1 MSSSSEECIT
11 PTAEERE
18 RIREQRCI
26 DYFKDKGVVPC
37 VCVFCGSVV
46 VHRQNLKS
54 TSVVADAL
62 SKGDS
67 HFQTIFLHVCSV
79 VYCFQ

>member
-1 MSSSSEECIT
+1 MSSSSEEYIT
-11 PTAEERE
+11 ATAEERE

-46 VHRQNLKS
+46 VHRKNLK
-54 TSVVADAL
+54 
-62 SKGDS
+62 K
-67 HFQTIFLHVCSV
+67 HVRSSRCIEQRRFAHPDDFPYMFV
-79 VYCFQ
+79 P